1 VLGKAVVV
9 TVVVCVVMIVVDTAV
24 EVLGNSVV
32 VCVVVVVVG
41 ASVVTI
47 GVSCAV
53 VVVVGTSVVASDVS
67 CAVTVVVVV
76 VVVVGRPGVT
86 SDASCA
92 IVVVSVIVLTDVFS
106 LFVAVRGINCVVVVA
121 VNGAVLDTAFV
132 DSVVAIKGR
141 RLVVA
146 SEIIFVNSG
155 IFVDGTIVVCVVV
168 INVEMSAGVPGIICD
183 VIGIV

>member
-41 ASVVTI
+41 ASVVTS

-53 VVVVGTSVVASDVS
+53 VVVVGTSAVASDVS
-67 CAVTVVVVV
+67 CAVTVVVV